1 MTGRALTLAE
11 LDERRLELVDI
22 KTQLRALGRRKS
34 VVETEIL
41 TGRAAPVKGAP
52 AEQLP
57 LVETTPA
64 TTAPEAPAQAPEAAK
79 PATATTTARTALQM
93 REAVLAA
100 LRAAKGRRSGKV
112 LATLLGESEQDVHEC
127 LMELIQRGEAHSA
140 RRGGYEAT
148 DKPQPQGRDIK
159 PGKGRK
165 KGKKEPATPPPA
177 EIVVLGDMTMAE
189 VRQVLLDKIGTWKR
203 WHSGA
208 AADLALWDK
217 LRESGHAGE
226 DKDTFDLSRQVD
238 EIGHEALAALAT
250 EGKIQSDGDPG
261 RWGNCYAPLG
271 VPRTAEG
278 GPDEPLPPRAK
289 KTSKKPASKAPAK
302 KTKTAAK
309 GKKASSLKAETHAAS
324 VKDIEAR
331 IVELLKKRKERST
344 GEIAQDLYVSS
355 VDPHFMEALSNLLT
369 SGTAVR
375 TEGHGEY
382 FWRLAEVE
390 APAPPPAAPQAS
402 RQELLRKA
410 IMDELGH
417 GLATFGELLTTCMR
431 DLAWTS
437 QEMPKTTE
445 VRDVLKALC
454 EEGKVVWDE
463 AKKVYH
469 LPPPPPPAPKKKG
482 KAEPQTAGAFLENL
496 LASVTSTQWG
506 QARGEICER
515 IAQHKGRPVSVGPL
529 LLKVNCDSNLVG
541 AVVTLLEE
549 AGALSITYRG
559 KVPSTLTLSV
569 AVSDEE
575 IDHDLQALT
584 RRYVRDLV
592 EDWGGDR
599 GPTTADL
606 AGNLDQPPAL
616 VDSVL
621 IELRAAQELLCDR
634 EGRWSV
640 RSPKAS
646 AAARTAPLFD
656 DVEPA
661 PAIDGLEPEGDGS

>member
-278 GPDEPLPPRAK
+278 GPDEPRPPRAK
-289 KTSKKPASKAPAK
+289 KASKKPASKAPAK

-309 GKKASSLKAETHAAS
+309 GKKASKA
-324 VKDIEAR
+324 
-331 IVELLKKRKERST
+331 
-344 GEIAQDLYVSS
+344 
-355 VDPHFMEALSNLLT
+355 
-369 SGTAVR
+369 
-375 TEGHGEY
+375 
-382 FWRLAEVE
+382 E
-390 APAPPPAAPQAS
+390 APAPPPAAPAAAPVPQAS
-402 RQELLRKA
+402 RQELLRTA
-410 IMDELGH
+410 ILDELGH

-437 QEMPKTTE
+437 QHMPQTTE

-469 LPPPPPPAPKKKG
+469 LPPPPAPKKA
-482 KAEPQTAGAFLENL
+482 KAKKAPEAPRPTVTVGEAMAKM
-496 LASVTSTQWG
+496 LAEVSVHDWQ
-506 QARGEICER
+506 QARAEVCDK
-515 IAQHKGRPVSVGPL
+515 IAQRKGEPVSVGPL
-529 LLKVNCDSNLVG
+529 LLNVSCDSNLVG
-541 AVVTLLEE
+541 PVLELLDA
-549 AGALSITYRG
+549 AGAIVLGSRSGVRAPWG
-559 KVPSTLTLSV
+559 KAAPFATPSATV
-569 AVSDEE
+569 GDEE
-575 IDHDLQALT
+575 IAHDLQALT
-584 RRYVRDLV
+584 RRYVRELV
-592 EDWGGDR
+592 EDCR
-599 GPTTADL
+599 EPLTSVEL
-606 AGNLDQPPAL
+606 AESLELPAAL
-616 VDSVL
+616 IDSVL

-640 RSPKAS
+640 RSPRTS
-646 AAARTAPLFD
+646 AAARTAPLFA

-661 PAIDGLEPEGDGS
+661 PAGDGLEPEGDGS